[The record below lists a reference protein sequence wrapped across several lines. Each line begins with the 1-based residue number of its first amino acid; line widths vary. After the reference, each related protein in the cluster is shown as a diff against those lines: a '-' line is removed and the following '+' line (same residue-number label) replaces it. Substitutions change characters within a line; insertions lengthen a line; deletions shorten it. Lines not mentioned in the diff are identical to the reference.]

1 MKNVIDRIKSFFG
14 PSSEDGAGALSIKT
28 VFRNF
33 KEVLE
38 SNNRA
43 LEIIADMGEK
53 LGGDYLFDINYI
65 KSAYSE
71 LAGTVSNS
79 LQNFDALT
87 MNKYLKLHDVF
98 NRVDSQ
104 IKRLIYDVTPSPGLT
119 VLSFK
124 DITWNM
130 FRDVGGKNAALAEM
144 TNYLKLN
151 VPDGFVI
158 TTGGFDQFVEH
169 NALQERIRSV
179 QENSYP
185 EERLLEELRNLIMT
199 GTIPPDLDN
208 AIGSAVEKIRD
219 TFGRD
224 CFLAVR
230 SSAEEEDGEHSF
242 AGQFE
247 TVLNVPLDEKLL
259 KDAYKRVL
267 ASLFSPN
274 SVAYQTA
281 LGYRVGDIKMAVGCL
296 LMVDAVK
303 SGVIYT
309 IAPNGDREIMVI
321 NSTWGLGVP
330 VVEGQTDADM
340 FMVKKDIEPE
350 LLGTRSGAKE
360 YMVVKRE
367 GGGVEKAKTPEGMA
381 GEPSMNAEEVSE
393 LARQAVYIE
402 KHFRRP
408 LDIEWAI
415 DKSGRLFILQARPL
429 RGVDSAR
436 RDTVR
441 QERTSGS
448 RLVLMKDKGIVV
460 QKGTGGGRVFLLRH
474 PGEIDRFP
482 KGSVLVSKYDSSN
495 FVRIMPYVSAIITDV
510 GAPTSHMASLCREF
524 RVPTV
529 VNTGDATSIFE
540 HGQEITVTVDEEGAT
555 VYDGVVKELLRDN
568 GRNSLKMEELY
579 EYRKRRYVLRYISM
593 LNLVDPLQDNFS
605 PEGCRTLHDIIRF
618 MHEKAV
624 TELVVNAGRGN
635 EIVKKHAAVKLDLPV
650 PAGIVAIDIG
660 GGLDVGEEAG
670 KAVFEQIL
678 SVPLRAVVRGMM
690 HPGVWHAD
698 AVSLKMGDFLSSMMR
713 MPDLTA
719 DRSEYVGYNVAVVS
733 GEYLNLSIRFGY
745 HFTVL
750 DCYCSENARNNHVYF
765 RFIGGATDMVKRSR
779 RVELISSVLK
789 EFGFTVTTKGDLL
802 IGRLANVNRDGMEGV
817 LDQLGRLL
825 AFTRQLDAVLND
837 DASVERF
844 VKNFIEGRYAI

>member
-1 MKNVIDRIKSFFG
+1 MKNVLDRIRSLFG
-14 PSSEDGAGALSIKT
+14 PSKEDGVGSMPIKT
-28 VFRNF
+28 VFRSF

-38 SNNRA
+38 GNSRA

-87 MNKYLKLHDVF
+87 VNRYLKLHDVF
-98 NRVDSQ
+98 SRVDSQ
-104 IKRLIYDVTPSPGLT
+104 IKRLIFEVTPTPGVM

-151 VPDGFVI
+151 VPEGFAI
-158 TTGGFDQFVEH
+158 TTSAFDEFVRH
-169 NALQERIRSV
+169 NGLEERIRSLH
-179 QENSYP
+179 ESSP
-185 EERLLEELRNLIMT
+185 IEDRLLEQMRDLIT
-199 GTIPPDLDN
+199 NGAIPADLDT
-208 AIGSAVEKIRD
+208 AIDSAVERIRE

-247 TVLNVPLDEKLL
+247 TVLNVPLDEKAL
-259 KDAYKRVL
+259 KDAYKKVL
-267 ASLFSPN
+267 ASLFLPG
-274 SVAYQTA
+274 SVSYQTA
-281 LGYRVGDIKMAVGCL
+281 LGYRIGDIKMAVGFL

-309 IAPNGDREIMVI
+309 IAPNGDRDIMVI
-321 NSTWGLGVP
+321 NSTWGLGLL
-330 VVEGQTDADM
+330 VVEGQSDTDM
-340 FMVKKDIEPE
+340 YMVKKDIEPE
-350 LLGTRSGAKE
+350 VVGRKSGGKE
-360 YMVVKRE
+360 YMVIGRK
-367 GGGVEKAKTPEGMA
+367 GGGIEKIKTPDEMQSGSSLTDLEI
-381 GEPSMNAEEVSE
+381 GE
-393 LARQAVYIE
+393 LARQAVSIE
-402 KHFRRP
+402 KHFRKP
-408 LDIEWAI
+408 QDIEWAI
-415 DKSGRLFILQARPL
+415 DKAGRLFILQARPL
-429 RGVDSAR
+429 HGIEAEAGDSAR
-436 RDTVR
+436 NEKTA
-441 QERTSGS
+441 ETGE
-448 RLVLMKDKGIVV
+448 VLMKDKGVVV
-460 QKGTGGGRVFLLRH
+460 QKGAGGGRVFILRH
-474 PGEIDRFP
+474 PGEIDGFP

-529 VNTGDATSIFE
+529 VNAGDATRVFE
-540 HGQEITVTVDEEGAT
+540 HGQEVTVTVDDNGAT
-555 VYDGVVKELLRDN
+555 VYEGVRKDLLRDD
-568 GRNSLKMEELY
+568 GRNSLKMDELY
-579 EYRKRRYVLRYISM
+579 EYRKRRYVLRHISM
-593 LNLVDPLQDNFS
+593 LNLVDPTQDNFS

-635 EIVKKHAAVKLDLPV
+635 EIAKKHAAVKLDLPV

-660 GGLDVGEEAG
+660 GGLDVGQDAG
-670 KAVFEQIL
+670 KASFEQIL
-678 SVPLRAVVRGMM
+678 SVPLRAVARGMM
-690 HPGVWHAD
+690 HPGVWHAE
-698 AVSLKMGDFLSSMMR
+698 AVSLKMGDFFSSMMR
-713 MPDLTA
+713 MPDLAA

-765 RFIGGATDMVKRSR
+765 RFIGGATDMIKRSR
-779 RVELISSVLK
+779 RVEVISFVLK
-789 EFGFTVTTKGDLL
+789 EFGFTVTTKGTSSSGGWP
-802 IGRLANVNRDGMEGV
+802 I
-817 LDQLGRLL
+817 
-825 AFTRQLDAVLND
+825 
-837 DASVERF
+837 
-844 VKNFIEGRYAI
+844 

>member
-87 MNKYLKLHDVF
+87 ENKYLKLHEVSQRID
-98 NRVDSQ
+98 NQ
-104 IKRLIYDVTPSPGLT
+104 IKRLIYDVTPSPGVM

-130 FRDVGGKNAALAEM
+130 FRDVGGKGAALAEM

-151 VPDGFVI
+151 IPDGFAI
-158 TTGGFDQFVEH
+158 TTSAYDEFVEY
-169 NALQERIRSV
+169 NLLKEKIESLRESPAVED
-179 QENSYP
+179 
-185 EERLLEELRNLIMT
+185 RLLKELRDLIMT

-208 AIGSAVEKIRD
+208 AIGSAVEKIRE

-224 CFLAVR
+224 CTLAVR

-247 TVLNVPLDEKLL
+247 TVLNVPLDEKAV
-259 KDAYKRVL
+259 KEAYKKVL
-267 ASLFSPN
+267 ASLYLPG
-274 SVAYQTA
+274 SVAYQRG
-281 LGYRVGDIKMAVGCL
+281 LGYRIGDIKMAVGCL

-340 FMVKKDIEPE
+340 YMVKKDIEPE
-350 LLGTRSGAKE
+350 LIGTKTGRKE
-360 YMVVKRE
+360 FMVVSRK
-367 GGGVEKAKTPEGMA
+367 GGGIEKVKTPDEMSG
-381 GEPSMNAEEVSE
+381 GPSLTAEEVGE
-393 LARQAVYIE
+393 LARQAVSIE
-402 KHFRRP
+402 KHFRKP
-408 LDIEWAI
+408 QDIEWAI
-415 DKSGRLFILQARPL
+415 DKVGRLFVLQARPL
-429 RGVDSAR
+429 HGVEAAGGDSVSHEKLR
-436 RDTVR
+436 ETG
-441 QERTSGS
+441 E
-448 RLVLMKDKGIVV
+448 VLMEGKGTVV
-460 QKGTGGGRVFLLRH
+460 QKGAGAGRVFLLRH
-474 PGEIDRFP
+474 PGEMDRFP

-678 SVPLRAVVRGMM
+678 SLPLKAVVRGMM

-698 AVSLKMGDFLSSMMR
+698 AVSLKMGDFFSSMMR

-719 DRSEYVGYNVAVVS
+719 DRSEYVGYNVAVIS

-750 DCYCSENARNNHVYF
+750 DCYCSENARNNHIYF

-802 IGRLANVNRDGMEGV
+802 IGRLANVNRNGMEGV

-844 VKNFIEGRYAI
+844 VKNFIEGRYTI

>member
-1 MKNVIDRIKSFFG
+1 MKNVLDRIRSLFG
-14 PSSEDGAGALSIKT
+14 PSKEDGVGSMPIKT
-28 VFRNF
+28 VFRSF

-38 SNNRA
+38 GNSRA

-87 MNKYLKLHDVF
+87 VNRYLKLHDVF
-98 NRVDSQ
+98 SRVDSQ
-104 IKRLIYDVTPSPGLT
+104 IKRLIFEVTPMPGVM

-151 VPDGFVI
+151 VPEGFAI
-158 TTGGFDQFVEH
+158 TTSAFDEFVRH
-169 NALQERIRSV
+169 NGLEEKIRSLRGSSPI
-179 QENSYP
+179 ED
-185 EERLLEELRNLIMT
+185 RLLEEMRDLIT
-199 GTIPPDLDN
+199 NGAIPADLDT
-208 AIGSAVEKIRD
+208 AIDSAVERIRE

-247 TVLNVPLDEKLL
+247 TVLNVPLDEKAL
-259 KDAYKRVL
+259 KDAYKKVL
-267 ASLFSPN
+267 ASLFLPG
-274 SVAYQTA
+274 SVSYQTA
-281 LGYRVGDIKMAVGCL
+281 LGYRIGDIKMAVGFL

-309 IAPNGDREIMVI
+309 IAPNGDRDIMVI
-321 NSTWGLGVP
+321 NSTWGLGLL
-330 VVEGQTDADM
+330 VVEGQSDTDM
-340 FMVKKDIEPE
+340 YMVKKDIEPE
-350 LLGTRSGAKE
+350 VVGRKSGGKE
-360 YMVVKRE
+360 YMIVGRK
-367 GGGVEKAKTPEGMA
+367 GGGIEKIKTLDEMQSGSSLTDLEI
-381 GEPSMNAEEVSE
+381 GE
-393 LARQAVYIE
+393 LARQAVSIE
-402 KHFRRP
+402 KHFRKP
-408 LDIEWAI
+408 QDIEWAI
-415 DKSGRLFILQARPL
+415 DKAGRLFILQARPL
-429 RGVDSAR
+429 HGIEAEAG
-436 RDTVR
+436 DTVR
-441 QERTSGS
+441 NEKTAETGE
-448 RLVLMKDKGIVV
+448 VLMKDKGVVV
-460 QKGTGGGRVFLLRH
+460 QKGAGGGRVFILRH
-474 PGEIDRFP
+474 PGEIDGFP

-495 FVRIMPYVSAIITDV
+495 FVRIMPYVSAIITEI

-529 VNTGDATSIFE
+529 VNAGDATRVFE
-540 HGQEITVTVDEEGAT
+540 HGQEVTVAVDDNGAT
-555 VYDGVVKELLRDN
+555 VYEGVRKDLLRDD
-568 GRNSLKMEELY
+568 GRNSLKMDELY
-579 EYRKRRYVLRYISM
+579 EYRKRRYVLRHISM
-593 LNLVDPLQDNFS
+593 LNLVDPTQDNFS

-635 EIVKKHAAVKLDLPV
+635 EIAKKHATVKLDLPV

-660 GGLDVGEEAG
+660 GGLDVGQDAG
-670 KAVFEQIL
+670 KASFEQIL
-678 SVPLRAVVRGMM
+678 SVPLRAVARGMM
-690 HPGVWHAD
+690 HPGVWHAE
-698 AVSLKMGDFLSSMMR
+698 AVSLKMGDFFSSMMR

-719 DRSEYVGYNVAVVS
+719 DRSEYIGYNVAVVS

-765 RFIGGATDMVKRSR
+765 RFIGGATDMIKRSR
-779 RVELISSVLK
+779 RVEVISFVLK

-802 IGRLANVNRDGMEGV
+802 IGRLANINRDEMEGV
-817 LDQLGRLL
+817 LDQLGRLM

-837 DASVERF
+837 EASVERF
-844 VKNFIEGRYAI
+844 SRNFIEGRYTI

>member
-1 MKNVIDRIKSFFG
+1 MKNVIDRIKSLFG
-14 PSSEDGAGALSIKT
+14 PSREDGGALSIKT

-43 LEIIADMGEK
+43 LEIIADMGDK

-87 MNKYLKLHDVF
+87 ADKYLKLHEVSQ
-98 NRVDSQ
+98 RIDSQ
-104 IKRLIYDVTPSPGLT
+104 IKRLIYDVTPSRGVM

-130 FRDVGGKNAALAEM
+130 FRDVGGKSAALAEM

-151 VPDGFVI
+151 IPEGFAI
-158 TTGGFDQFVEH
+158 TTSAYDEFVGH
-169 NALQERIRSV
+169 NLLRERIDSLRKSPAV
-179 QENSYP
+179 ED
-185 EERLLEELRNLIMT
+185 RLLKELSDLIMS
-199 GTIPPDLDN
+199 GTVPHDLDN
-208 AIGSAVEKIRD
+208 AIGSAVEKIRE
-219 TFGRD
+219 TFGRG

-247 TVLNVPLDEKLL
+247 TVLNVPLDEKAI
-259 KDAYKRVL
+259 KDAYKKVL

-274 SVAYQTA
+274 AVAYQTA
-281 LGYRVGDIKMAVGCL
+281 LGYRVGDIKMAAGCIV
-296 LMVDAVK
+296 MVDAAK

-340 FMVKKDIEPE
+340 FMVKKEIEPE
-350 LLGTRSGAKE
+350 LLGTRSGTKE
-360 YMVVKRE
+360 YMVVRLE
-367 GGGVEKAKTPEGMA
+367 GGGVERVVTPEGMA
-381 GEPSMNAEEVSE
+381 GVPSLNAEEVSE

-415 DKSGRLFILQARPL
+415 DKSGRVFILQARSL
-429 RGVDSAR
+429 LGMDSAR
-436 RDTVR
+436 RDTAR
-441 QERTSGS
+441 RERTPES
-448 RLVLMKDKGIVV
+448 RPVLMKDKGIVV
-460 QKGTGGGRVFLLRH
+460 QKGAGGGRVFLLRH
-474 PGEIDRFP
+474 PGEIDGFP

-529 VNTGDATSIFE
+529 VNTGDATRIFE
-540 HGQEITVTVDEEGAT
+540 HGQEITLTVDEEGAT
-555 VYDGVVKELLRDN
+555 AYDGIVNELLEN
-568 GRNSLKMEELY
+568 EEKNSMRMEKLY

-593 LNLVDPLQDNFS
+593 LNLVDPMLDNFS
-605 PEGCRTLHDIIRF
+605 PEGCRTMHDILRF

-624 TELVVNAGRGN
+624 VELVANAGHGG
-635 EIVKKHAAVKLDLPV
+635 EILKKHAAVKLDLPI

-660 GGLDVGEEAG
+660 GGLETGPGEG
-670 KAVFEQIL
+670 KAVFDQI
-678 SVPLRAVVRGMM
+678 SCIPLRAVVRGMM
-690 HPGVWHAD
+690 HAGVWHAD
-698 AVSLKMGDFLSSMMR
+698 AVALKVGDFFSSMMR

-750 DCYCSENARNNHVYF
+750 DCYCGENARNNHVYF

-779 RVELISSVLK
+779 RVEFISSVLK

-802 IGRLANVNRDGMEGV
+802 TGRLANVNRDGMEGV

-844 VKNFIEGRYAI
+844 VKNFIDGKYTI

>member
-1 MKNVIDRIKSFFG
+1 MKNVIDRIKSLIG
-14 PSSEDGAGALSIKT
+14 LSREDGAGVLPIRT

-43 LEIIADMGEK
+43 LEIITDMGEK

-87 MNKYLKLHDVF
+87 SNKYLKLHEVSQRID
-98 NRVDSQ
+98 DQ
-104 IKRLIYDVTPSPGLT
+104 IKMLIYDVTPSRGVM

-151 VPDGFVI
+151 IPEGFAI
-158 TTGGFDQFVEH
+158 TTSAYDEFVEH
-169 NALQERIRSV
+169 NVLRERIGSLRKSPV
-179 QENSYP
+179 V
-185 EERLLEELRNLIMT
+185 EERVLKELMGLIVS
-199 GTIPPDLDN
+199 GEIPPDLDN
-208 AIGSAVEKIRD
+208 AIGIAVEKIRE
-219 TFGRD
+219 TFGRN

-230 SSAEEEDGEHSF
+230 SSAEEEDGDHSF

-247 TVLNVPLDEKLL
+247 TVLNVPLDETAL
-259 KDAYKRVL
+259 KEAYKKVL

-274 SVAYQTA
+274 AVAYQTG
-281 LGYRVGDIKMAVGCL
+281 LGYQVGDIKMAVGCIV
-296 LMVDAVK
+296 MVDAAK

-309 IAPNGDREIMVI
+309 IAPNGDRDILVI

-330 VVEGQTDADM
+330 VVEGQVDADM
-340 FMVKKDIEPE
+340 FMVKKGIGPE
-350 LLGTRSGAKE
+350 VLGTRSGTKE
-360 YMVVKRE
+360 YMVARLE
-367 GGGVEKAKTPEGMA
+367 GGGIEKVRVPDEIA
-381 GEPSMNAEEVSE
+381 GVPSLNTEEVSE

-408 LDIEWAI
+408 MDIEWAI
-415 DKSGRLFILQARPL
+415 DKSGRVFILQARVL
-429 RGVDSAR
+429 RGMEPAR
-436 RDTVR
+436 KEGNRR
-441 QERTSGS
+441 ERTSGS

-460 QKGTGGGRVFLLRH
+460 QKGAGGGRVFLLRH

-529 VNTGDATSIFE
+529 VNTGDATRIFE
-540 HGQEITVTVDEEGAT
+540 HGQEITLTVDEEGAT
-555 VYDGVVKELLRDN
+555 AYDGIISELLEDDE
-568 GRNSLKMEELY
+568 RNSMRMEELY

-593 LNLVDPLQDNFS
+593 LNLVDPMLDNFS
-605 PEGCRTLHDIIRF
+605 PEGCRTMHDILRF

-624 TELVVNAGRGN
+624 GELIASAGHGG
-635 EIVKKHAAVKLDLPV
+635 EILKKHAAVKLDLPI

-660 GGLDVGEEAG
+660 GGLEAGPDAG
-670 KAVFEQIL
+670 KASFDQI
-678 SVPLRAVVRGMM
+678 SCIPLRAVVRGMM

-698 AVSLKMGDFLSSMMR
+698 AVPLKVGDFFSSMMR
-713 MPDLTA
+713 MPDLAA

-779 RVELISSVLK
+779 RVEVISSILK
-789 EFGFTVTTKGDLL
+789 EFGFTITTKGDLL
-802 IGRLANVNRDGMEGV
+802 IGRLANVNRDGMEGL

-837 DASVERF
+837 DASVDRF
-844 VKNFIEGRYAI
+844 VKNFIAGNYTI

>member
-1 MKNVIDRIKSFFG
+1 MKNVLEKIKSFLG
-14 PSSEDGAGALSIKT
+14 PSRKEGGHLPIKA
-28 VFRNF
+28 VFRSF

-38 SNNRA
+38 NNSHA

-65 KSAYSE
+65 KGAYSE

-87 MNKYLKLHDVF
+87 SNKYLKLHDVF
-98 NRVDSQ
+98 GHVDSQ
-104 IKRLIYDVTPSPGLT
+104 IKRLIYDVTPTPGVM
-119 VLSFK
+119 VLFFN

-144 TNYLKLN
+144 SNYLKLN
-151 VPDGFVI
+151 IPGGFAI
-158 TTGGFDQFVEH
+158 TTSAFDEFVAG
-169 NALQERIRSV
+169 NNLQEKIRATGGS
-179 QENSYP
+179 SPADDSLY
-185 EERLLEELRNLIMT
+185 EEIRRLIMN
-199 GTIPPDLDN
+199 GTIPEELDS
-208 AIGSAVEKIRD
+208 AISGAVVRIRE

-247 TVLNVPLDEKLL
+247 TVLNVPLDVKAVEA
-259 KDAYKRVL
+259 AYKKVL
-267 ASLFSPN
+267 ASLYLPS
-274 SVAYQTA
+274 SVAYQSG
-281 LGYRVGDIKMAVGCL
+281 LGYQIGNIKMAVGCL
-296 LMVDAVK
+296 IMVDAVK
-303 SGVIYT
+303 SGVLYT
-309 IAPNGDREIMVI
+309 VAPNGDKDIVVI
-321 NSTWGLGVP
+321 NSTWGLGSLI
-330 VVEGQTDADM
+330 VEGQTDADM
-340 FMVKKDIEPE
+340 FMVNKEIEPK
-350 LLGTRSGAKE
+350 LLGTKTGRKE
-360 YMVVKRE
+360 YMVVSRKD
-367 GGGVEKAKTPEGMA
+367 GGVEKIKTPEDMA
-381 GEPSMNAEEVSE
+381 VTPSLTAEEAIG

-402 KHFRRP
+402 KHFRKP
-408 LDIEWAI
+408 QDIEWAI
-415 DKSGRLFILQARPL
+415 DKAGRLFILQARPL
-429 RGVDSAR
+429 REMETAEEGR
-436 RDTVR
+436 VR
-441 QERTSGS
+441 YERET
-448 RLVLMKDKGIVV
+448 RAADALMKDRGTVV
-460 QKGTGGGRVFLLRH
+460 QKGAGAGRVFVLRH
-474 PGEIDRFP
+474 PGEMDKFP

-510 GAPTSHMASLCREF
+510 GVPTSHMASLCREF

-529 VNTGDATSIFE
+529 VNAGDATRIFE
-540 HGQEITVTVDEEGAT
+540 HGQEVTVVIDEEGVT
-555 VYDGVVKELLRDN
+555 VYDGIVKELLKDN

-593 LNLVDPLQDNFS
+593 LNLVDPAQDNFL
-605 PEGCRTLHDIIRF
+605 PEGCRTMHDIIRF

-635 EIVKKHAAVKLDLPV
+635 DIVKKHAAVKLDLPV

-660 GGLDVGEEAG
+660 GGLDIGEGAG
-670 KAVFEQIL
+670 KAVFEQIM
-678 SVPLRAVVRGMM
+678 SVPLRAVAKGMM

-698 AVSLKMGDFLSSMMR
+698 AISLKAGDFFSSMMR

-719 DRSEYVGYNVAVVS
+719 DRSEYVGYNVAVIS

-750 DCYCSENARNNHVYF
+750 DCYCSENARNNHIYF
-765 RFIGGATDMVKRSR
+765 RFIGGATDMAKRSR
-779 RVELISSVLK
+779 RVEVISSIIRN
-789 EFGFTVTTKGDLL
+789 FGFSIMVKGDLL
-802 IGRLANVNRDGMEGV
+802 IGRLANINRDEMEVV

-837 DASVERF
+837 DASVAVF
-844 VKNFIEGRYAI
+844 AQNFMEGKYTI

>member
-1 MKNVIDRIKSFFG
+1 MKNVLDRIRSFFG
-14 PSSEDGAGALSIKT
+14 PSREDGVGSMPIKT
-28 VFRNF
+28 VFRSF

-38 SNNRA
+38 SNSRA
-43 LEIIADMGEK
+43 LEVIGDMGEK

-65 KSAYSE
+65 KSTYSE

-87 MNKYLKLHDVF
+87 ANRYLKLHDVF
-98 NRVDSQ
+98 SRVDSQ
-104 IKRLIYDVTPSPGLT
+104 IKRLIYDVTPTPGVM

-151 VPDGFVI
+151 IPEGFAI
-158 TTGGFDQFVEH
+158 TTSAFDEFVAQNGLE
-169 NALQERIRSV
+169 EKIRSLR
-179 QENSYP
+179 ESSLI
-185 EERLLEELRNLIMT
+185 EDRLLEQMRNLVMS
-199 GTIPPDLDN
+199 GTIPPDLDT
-208 AIGSAVEKIRD
+208 AIDSAVERIRE

-247 TVLNVPLDEKLL
+247 TVLNVPLDEKAL
-259 KDAYKRVL
+259 KDAYKKVL
-267 ASLFSPN
+267 ASLYLPG
-274 SVAYQTA
+274 SVAYQTG
-281 LGYRVGDIKMAVGCL
+281 LGYEIGDIKMAVGCV

-303 SGVIYT
+303 SGVVYT
-309 IAPNGDREIMVI
+309 IAPNGDRDIMVI
-321 NSTWGLGVP
+321 NSTWGLGLP
-330 VVEGQTDADM
+330 VVEGQTDSDM
-340 FMVKKDIEPE
+340 YMVKKEIEPE
-350 LLGTRSGAKE
+350 IVGRKSGRKE
-360 YMVVKRE
+360 YMIVNRK
-367 GGGVEKAKTPEGMA
+367 GGGIERIKTPDDMRG
-381 GEPSMNAEEVSE
+381 GPSLTDQELGE
-393 LARQAVYIE
+393 LAGQAVYIE
-402 KHFRRP
+402 KHFRKP
-408 LDIEWAI
+408 QDIEWAI
-415 DKSGRLFILQARPL
+415 DKAGRLFILQARPL
-429 RGVDSAR
+429 HGIEAARGDLAR
-436 RDTVR
+436 DEKIAETG
-441 QERTSGS
+441 E
-448 RLVLMKDKGIVV
+448 VLMKDKGVVV
-460 QKGTGGGRVFLLRH
+460 QKGAGGGRVFILRH

-529 VNTGDATSIFE
+529 VGAGDATRVFE
-540 HGQEITVTVDEEGAT
+540 HGQEITVMVDDNGAT
-555 VYDGVVKELLRDN
+555 VYEGVIKELLRDS
-568 GRNSLKMEELY
+568 GRNSLKMDELY

-593 LNLVDPLQDNFS
+593 LNLVDPMQDNFS
-605 PEGCRTLHDIIRF
+605 PEGCRTMHDIIRF

-660 GGLDVGEEAG
+660 GGLDVSEEAG
-670 KAVFEQIL
+670 KAAFEQIL
-678 SVPLRAVVRGMM
+678 SVPLRAVTRGMM

-719 DRSEYVGYNVAVVS
+719 DRSEYVGYNVAVIS

-750 DCYCSENARNNHVYF
+750 DCYCSENARNNHIYF
-765 RFIGGATDMVKRSR
+765 RFIGGATDMIKRSR
-779 RVELISSVLK
+779 RVEVISSVLK
-789 EFGFTVTTKGDLL
+789 EFGFTVTTRGDLL
-802 IGRLANVNRDGMEGV
+802 IGRLANINRDEMEGV
-817 LDQLGRLL
+817 LDQLGRLM

-844 VKNFIEGRYAI
+844 TRNFIEGRYAI

>member
-1 MKNVIDRIKSFFG
+1 MKNVLEKIKSFLG
-14 PSSEDGAGALSIKT
+14 TSKKEDGGSLPIKA
-28 VFRNF
+28 VFKSF

-38 SNNRA
+38 NNSRA

-65 KSAYSE
+65 KGAYSE

-87 MNKYLKLHDVF
+87 ANKYLKLHDVF
-98 NRVDSQ
+98 GHVDSQ
-104 IKRLIYDVTPSPGLT
+104 IKRLIYDVTPTPGVM

-144 TNYLKLN
+144 SNYLRLN
-151 VPDGFVI
+151 IPGGFAI
-158 TTGGFDQFVEH
+158 TTSAFDEFVAE
-169 NALQERIRSV
+169 NGLQERIRAIHDS
-179 QENSYP
+179 SP
-185 EERLLEELRNLIMT
+185 ADDRIFEEMRSLIMN
-199 GTIPPDLDN
+199 GTIPEELDS
-208 AIGSAVEKIRD
+208 AISGAVETIRE

-247 TVLNVPLDEKLL
+247 TVLNVPLDVKAVE
-259 KDAYKRVL
+259 DAYKKVL
-267 ASLFSPN
+267 ASLYLPG
-274 SVAYQTA
+274 SVAYQA
-281 LGYRVGDIKMAVGCL
+281 GLGYRIGDIKMAVGCMI
-296 LMVDAVK
+296 MVDAVK
-303 SGVIYT
+303 SGVLYT
-309 IAPNGDREIMVI
+309 VAPNGDRDIVVI
-321 NSTWGLGVP
+321 NSTWGLGSLI
-330 VVEGQTDADM
+330 VEGQTDADM
-340 FMVKKDIEPE
+340 FMVKKEIEPE
-350 LLGTRSGAKE
+350 LLGAKSGKKE
-360 YMVVKRE
+360 FMVVNRKD
-367 GGGVEKAKTPEGMA
+367 GGVEKTKTSEDLA
-381 GEPSMNAEEVSE
+381 GIPSLTTEEVME

-402 KHFRRP
+402 KHFRKP
-408 LDIEWAI
+408 QDIEWAF
-415 DKSGRLFILQARPL
+415 DKAGRLFILQARPL
-429 RGVDSAR
+429 RGMEATEAGGIR
-436 RDTVR
+436 H
-441 QERTSGS
+441 ERFAEATET
-448 RLVLMKDKGIVV
+448 LMKDKGTVV
-460 QKGTGGGRVFLLRH
+460 QKGAGAGRVFVLRH
-474 PGEIDRFP
+474 PGEMDKFP

-510 GAPTSHMASLCREF
+510 GVPTSHMASLCREF

-529 VNTGDATSIFE
+529 VNAGDATRIFE
-540 HGQEITVTVDEEGAT
+540 HGQEVTVLIDEDGVT
-555 VYDGVVKELLRDN
+555 VYDGIVKELLKDN
-568 GRNSLKMEELY
+568 GKDSLKMEELY

-593 LNLVDPLQDNFS
+593 LNLVDPTQDNFS
-605 PEGCRTLHDIIRF
+605 PEGCRTLHDVIRF

-635 EIVKKHAAVKLDLPV
+635 EIMKKHAAVKLDLTV

-660 GGLDVGEEAG
+660 GGLDISEGAG
-670 KAVFEQIL
+670 KAGFEQIL
-678 SVPLRAVVRGMM
+678 SVPLRAVTRGMM

-698 AVSLKMGDFLSSMMR
+698 AVSLKVGDFFSSMIR

-750 DCYCSENARNNHVYF
+750 DCYCSENARNNHIYF
-765 RFIGGATDMVKRSR
+765 RFIGGATDMAKRSR
-779 RVELISSVLK
+779 RVEIISSVIRN
-789 EFGFTVTTKGDLL
+789 FGFSVMVKGDLL
-802 IGRLANVNRDGMEGV
+802 IGRLANINRDEMEGI
-817 LDQLGRLL
+817 LDQLGRLM

-837 DASVERF
+837 DASVEF
-844 VKNFIEGRYAI
+844 FAGNFMEGKYTI